1 MIEVVSETGGHLG
14 AGLGVVELT
23 VALHY
28 LFNTPK
34 YESQMS
40 NRNQE
45 LLMVFGITFAMSFFM
60 RSVSSKGGDSINYS
74 SNIPPGEVL
83 LSQSTRPPF

>member
-1 MIEVVSETGGHLG
+1 MFDNNLVFSFILSLANTFMY
-14 AGLGVVELT
+14 
-23 VALHY
+23 Y